1 MKTKFTSTL
10 AFVPLLAFV
19 SASEVSDVYKKTLG
33 NSDCT
38 NIRLTDGHVLRANCE
53 NPGYGQR
60 MEFDLDLNKCFAN
73 YLGTLN
79 HVPNGNGGFGGS
91 CSPCQMIGTKL
102 SCHCLIGGGRGT
114 MHSEVEL
121 DDWNVIQV
129 QQGLFTC
136 GSTEG
141 VEKRTVG
148 KEARPFIAGMD
159 PLSENTE
166 ATRAA
171 RDSRP

>member
-1 MKTKFTSTL
+1 MKTNFKTTL

-38 NIRLTDGHVLRANCE
+38 NIHLTGGHVLHANCE
-53 NPGYGQR
+53 NPGYGER
-60 MEFDLDLNKCFAN
+60 MDFDLDLNGCFAN

-91 CSPCQMIGTKL
+91 CSSCQMIGTKL
-102 SCHCLIGGGRGT
+102 SCQCLIGGGHGT

-121 DDWNVIQV
+121 NDWDVIQV
-129 QQGLFTC
+129 QQGLLTC
-136 GSTEG
+136 GSSEG
-141 VEKRTVG
+141 VEKRAIG
-148 KEARPFIAGMD
+148 REARSFTA
-159 PLSENTE
+159 
-166 ATRAA
+166 
-171 RDSRP
+171 